1 MKEGDIYILVI
12 LEWLLKKVLFNL
24 LKVKD
29 FFVVV
34 IFVVDLN
41 VIILDVLRMVNCNKE
56 GLCNEVWII
65 ENVKKWY

>member
-12 LEWLLKKVLFNL
+12 LEWLLKIVLFNL
-24 LKVKD
+24 LKEND

-41 VIILDVLRMVNCNKE
+41 VIILDVLRMVDCNKE
-56 GLCNEVWII
+56 GFCNEVWII
-65 ENVKKWY
+65 ESVKKWY

>member
-12 LEWLLKKVLFNL
+12 LEWVLKKVLFNL

-41 VIILDVLRMVNCNKE
+41 VIILDVLRMVDCNKE
-56 GLCNEVWII
+56 DLCNEVWII
-65 ENVKKWY
+65 ESVKKWY